1 MNDRIYPAAVEPGRT
16 LTRLADAKVI
26 IPFVW
31 NTGEPYEIG
40 ITTDDGTRFDKL
52 VKSAVLRRRAQ
63 Q

>member
-16 LTRLADAKVI
+16 LTRFADAKVI

-40 ITTDDGTRFDKL
+40 ITTDDGTRFSEM
-52 VKSAVLRRRAQ
+52 VNSAA
-63 Q
+63 